1 MLSSVRS
8 MGLFGIESYAVT
20 VESDLST
27 GLPAF
32 ELVGLPDAAVKESR
46 DRVRAAIKNNGM
58 TFPVGR
64 ITLNLAPADLRKEG
78 PLYDLP
84 ILLSILEAS
93 GQIDRLPADAAF
105 LGELSLAGAV
115 RPVRG
120 ALAMAI
126 GARELGL
133 RALYLPAENAP
144 EAAVAQGI
152 DIYPVRHLSELL
164 DHLKGAHPITPAQ
177 FDPAQ
182 SDRSLPEPDFAEV
195 KGQQGAKRALEIAA
209 AGAHNAL
216 LIGPPGA
223 GKSMLAKRMPSIL
236 PDMTFEEAIETTKI
250 HSIAEALPAGT
261 ALLTRRPF
269 RAPHHTISA
278 AGLAGGGPLPRPGE
292 ISLAHGGVLFLDEL
306 PEFSRDAMEVLRQP
320 IEDGVISIAR
330 ARATLRYPCDIMV
343 IAAMNPCPCGYFG
356 HPTRPCICSPQ
367 KIARYLSRVSGPL
380 LDRLDLHVEV
390 MPVEYDSI
398 ASSEPAEPSSAVR
411 ERVERARA
419 LQRERYRAE
428 PFSVNAR
435 LSPGALGRYCALT
448 GEADQLLRAAF
459 DRMGLSGRG
468 YDRILKIARTIA
480 DLDGSDRIATPHLA
494 EALQYRALDRKYWS
508 NHVG

>member
-223 GKSMLAKRMPSIL
+223 GKTSLLREWTRLLS
-236 PDMTFEEAIETTKI
+236 DDFGQRVSVVDERFE
-250 HSIAEALPAGT
+250 IAACRDGVALFPV
-261 ALLTRRPF
+261 
-269 RAPHHTISA
+269 
-278 AGLAGGGPLPRPGE
+278 GE
-292 ISLAHGGVLFLDEL
+292 RTDVLSGCGKAEG
-306 PEFSRDAMEVLRQP
+306 MEWVLR
-320 IEDGVISIAR
+320 
-330 ARATLRYPCDIMV
+330 TM
-343 IAAMNPCPCGYFG
+343 
-356 HPTRPCICSPQ
+356 SPQ
-367 KIARYLSRVSGPL
+367 WIVVDEITSARDIAQMQRAGYCGVQLAATAHAANRQELQSRSL
-380 LDRLDLHVEV
+380 
-390 MPVEYDSI
+390 
-398 ASSEPAEPSSAVR
+398 
-411 ERVERARA
+411 
-419 LQRERYRAE
+419 
-428 PFSVNAR
+428 
-435 LSPGALGRYCALT
+435 
-448 GEADQLLRAAF
+448 
-459 DRMGLSGRG
+459 
-468 YDRILKIARTIA
+468 
-480 DLDGSDRIATPHLA
+480 
-494 EALQYRALDRKYWS
+494 YRALLSSEIFHSLLIIDANRQV
-508 NHVG
+508 HAERL